1 MKFEIWQAYTHHIL
15 DFNVTEMIAGD
26 IVELVEKSI
35 DRLVDDKVA
44 ITFLWNVVL
53 YNCVLL
59 AIVVC
64 MVRCDPCWL
73 NVWRCFVI

>member
-1 MKFEIWQAYTHHIL
+1 M
-15 DFNVTEMIAGD
+15 
-26 IVELVEKSI
+26 ELVKKSV
-35 DRLVDDKVA
+35 DRLVDNKVA

-73 NVWRCFVI
+73 NVLEMFCYLN